1 MLRAAVRAYAAGR
14 PPVEGWARLD
24 EWDDED
30 IDRTVAGAF
39 SVAGAVHRCR
49 DAIGATVT
57 FDLSAQVR
65 RVG

>member
-14 PPVEGWARLD
+14 PAVEGWDVLD
-24 EWDDED
+24 TWDDKD
-30 IDRTVAGAF
+30 IDQTVAGVF

-57 FDLSAQVR
+57 FEVSV
-65 RVG
+65 RVGRSC